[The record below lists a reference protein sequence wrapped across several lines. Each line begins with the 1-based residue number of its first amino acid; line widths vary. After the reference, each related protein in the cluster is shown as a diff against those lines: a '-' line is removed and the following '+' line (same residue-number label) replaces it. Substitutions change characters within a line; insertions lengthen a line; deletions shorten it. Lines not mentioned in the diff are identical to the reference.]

1 MSLTAARTN
10 SKTAVKDAILAAAAD
25 LFHSQGFAATSM
37 QAIAEAVGLSRPAL
51 YHHFESKQDI
61 VSALVEEVT
70 VRITQE
76 AARIAESASDSDPME
91 VFRDLVRAHAL
102 WILHRPQHFSVL
114 QYEEKHL
121 PDALHR
127 VQHGSKRQLLD
138 QLRVVLERG
147 VKLGRFKNLDPMITA
162 LCIFGMCNST
172 AEWFKSGGRFGAE
185 AVADML
191 VDYAVG
197 MVRRPVGD
205 VAVERDDALAWL
217 SVLSDDLS
225 HLRRVLTE
233 TETPRRPSGAPR
245 RSSRTAKPSP
255 APA

>member
-1 MSLTAARTN
+1 MTAGRTN

-70 VRITQE
+70 LRLTRE

-91 VFRDLVRAHAL
+91 VFCDLVRAHAL
-102 WILHRPQHFSVL
+102 WILNRPQHFSVL

-121 PDALHR
+121 PDPLHR
-127 VQHGSKRQLLD
+127 IQHGSKRQLLD

-172 AEWFKSGGRFGAE
+172 AEWFRSDGRLE
-185 AVADML
+185 AAAMADML
-191 VDYAVG
+191 VDFAVG
-197 MVRRPVGD
+197 MVRRPVSDAGL
-205 VAVERDDALAWL
+205 AQDDALSWL
-217 SVLSDDLS
+217 TVLSDDLS
-225 HLRRVLTE
+225 HLRRVLTQDE
-233 TETPRRPSGAPR
+233 APPLRGRR
-245 RSSRTAKPSP
+245 RSSG
-255 APA
+255 